1 MLPIWWHIYN
11 RFGGKDSVI
20 SKEQVGFVP
29 LPTYAGAERSTYVN
43 DWIYGVNR
51 HSKVPKATLE
61 FLTWISQPEIERAI
75 LVDPTENDVVAVN
88 WSNLRDP
95 EVNKRFGGMHDTAAK
110 ALAKTKTIPNVP
122 EFLPA
127 VDVMEVAM
135 SNIVTGQASVADAMN
150 AAASQVARIMR
161 RTS

>member
-1 MLPIWWHIYN
+1 MN
-11 RFGGKDSVI
+11 KR
-20 SKEQVGFVP
+20 
-29 LPTYAGAERSTYVN
+29 
-43 DWIYGVNR
+43 
-51 HSKVPKATLE
+51 SKVPKATLE

-95 EVNKRFGGMHDTAAK
+95 EVNKRFGDMHNIAAK
-110 ALAKTKTIPNVP
+110 ALLKTKSIPNIP

-135 SNIVTGQASVADAMN
+135 SNIVTGQATVADAMN
-150 AAASQVARIMR
+150 GAASQVARIMR
-161 RTS
+161 RAS